1 MGNVYGQDKNIEEQ
15 NDNRKTAWSD
25 DEFQNWFYQELVE
38 EAGPVLH
45 GTYGDE
51 LFVNLSQCVT
61 KWRQRYRLGLH
72 HASVDDDQVD
82 YTMTSQGEGGAL
94 WKRLFKRDR
103 VVKEV
108 IESIPIIH
116 AIDNYVRSL
125 PSVDEDSKAQQ
136 KISILDL
143 CSGKGYL
150 SMILSEYLPP
160 DKVEKFVLIDK
171 AWPMCH
177 AEPKP
182 HHMNWDHIYGNYT
195 IAVEDSS
202 ATNESDDNW
211 EAAFETQSYF
221 TTWPIPL
228 HTSKQNL
235 KAASTMRQLQK
246 RLGHPKSGPCFVLG
260 VHLCGTLSIQAVQ
273 MFYSIPNIHGLI
285 LKPCCLPGMAYEKQ
299 QTHFQAGKY
308 AFPTKEVCAPGY
320 WKKKEWEGP
329 PRWHLEGKFNAWCRH
344 LYEGMKHDSSDLG
357 VETKL
362 LEAPVQTSGG
372 FQNTFLFAQKE
383 PTTEPMWDAIG
394 ESEVK
399 LKQLQESVWSS
410 IDAIRLWH
418 NFMCTGS
425 ASHKFIHFDVEIES
439 HAQRSWSILGLQSL
453 RLRVAQLL

>member
-1 MGNVYGQDKNIEEQ
+1 MGLPYSSPSNH
-15 NDNRKTAWSD
+15 D
-25 DEFQNWFYQELVE
+25 DDDDP
-38 EAGPVLH
+38 AT
-45 GTYGDE
+45 GTKSSAD
-51 LFVNLSQCVT
+51 
-61 KWRQRYRLGLH
+61 R
-72 HASVDDDQVD
+72 VDD
-82 YTMTSQGEGGAL
+82 GGI

-108 IESIPIIH
+108 LESIPIIH
-116 AIDNYVRSL
+116 AIDKYVRSMEQ
-125 PSVDEDSKAQQ
+125 DEGQTN
-136 KISILDL
+136 KITILDL

-195 IAVEDSS
+195 ISITEEDGS
-202 ATNESDDNW
+202 AKTVLK
-211 EAAFETQSYF
+211 SYF

-235 KAASTMRQLQK
+235 KKTSDMK
-246 RLGHPKSGPCFVLG
+246 RLQQRLGKLESGPCFVLG

-273 MFYSIPNIHGLI
+273 MFYSVPSIHGLI

-308 AFPTKEVCAPGY
+308 SFPTKEVCAPGY

-329 PRWHLEGKFNAWCRH
+329 PRWHLEGKFDAWCRH
-344 LYEGMKHDSSDLG
+344 LYEGMKHVSTDVG
-357 VETKL
+357 VVTKL

-383 PTTEPMWDAIG
+383 PTTDLMWDEI
-394 ESEVK
+394 EKSEVK
-399 LKQLQESVWSS
+399 LKRLQE
-410 IDAIRLWH
+410 
-418 NFMCTGS
+418 
-425 ASHKFIHFDVEIES
+425 
-439 HAQRSWSILGLQSL
+439 
-453 RLRVAQLL
+453 

>member
-1 MGNVYGQDKNIEEQ
+1 MMVIRQQTSNNSRKILAFFTCLASCTISVSSWVITPTTPVRTGSEFSLMSIIGNVHVQEKKMKEK
-15 NDNRKTAWSD
+15 NDNRKTVWSN
-25 DEFQNWFYQELVE
+25 DEFQDWFYQELVE

-51 LFVNLSQCVT
+51 LFVKLSQCVT
-61 KWRQRYRLGLH
+61 KWRQRYQLGIH
-72 HASVDDDQVD
+72 QETVDDDQVD
-82 YTMTSQGEGGAL
+82 HRIASEGVDGGL

-108 IESIPIIH
+108 IESIPIVH
-116 AIDNYVRSL
+116 AIDNYVRTL
-125 PSVDEDSKAQQ
+125 PPMDKDCKMQQ
-136 KISILDL
+136 KITILDL

-160 DKVEKFVLIDK
+160 DKVEKLVLVDK

-195 IAVEDSS
+195 IAVADSL
-202 ATNESDDNW
+202 AINESDGNI
-211 EAAFETQSYF
+211 EAEVETQSYF

-235 KAASTMRQLQK
+235 KSASTIRQLQK
-246 RLGHPKSGPCFVLG
+246 RLGRSMNGPIFVLG

-285 LKPCCLPGMAYEKQ
+285 LKPCCLPGMAHEKQ

-320 WKKKEWEGP
+320 WKKKLWEGP

-344 LYEGMKHDSSDLG
+344 LYEAMKHDSLDVG

-362 LEAPVQTSGG
+362 MKAPVQTSGG

-383 PTTEPMWDAIG
+383 PRTEPMWDAIE
-394 ESEVK
+394 ESEMK
-399 LKQLQESVWSS
+399 LKQLQESV
-410 IDAIRLWH
+410 
-418 NFMCTGS
+418 
-425 ASHKFIHFDVEIES
+425 
-439 HAQRSWSILGLQSL
+439 
-453 RLRVAQLL
+453 